1 MVYAFARDPSSG
13 ASEPR
18 VGLTVSRKVGG
29 AVERNRVKRL
39 LREAAA
45 RVTPGLAADVDLVIV
60 ARPGLAEALSERA
73 ARLARGRSARARR
86 SRQRERSMRRIAL
99 WLLLGPIYLW
109 RFVVHALVPGG
120 PATCR
125 FEPSCSRYAE
135 QAIRMHGPLRG
146 SLHGSA
152 PAQPLPSVLAA

>member
-1 MVYAFARDPSSG
+1 
-13 ASEPR
+13 
-18 VGLTVSRKVGG
+18 
-29 AVERNRVKRL
+29 
-39 LREAAA
+39 
-45 RVTPGLAADVDLVIV
+45 
-60 ARPGLAEALSERA
+60 
-73 ARLARGRSARARR
+73 
-86 SRQRERSMRRIAL
+86 MRRVAL

-135 QAIRMHGPLRG
+135 EAIRIHGPAARLAARG
-146 SLHGSA
+146 A

>member
-1 MVYAFARDPSSG
+1 
-13 ASEPR
+13 
-18 VGLTVSRKVGG
+18 
-29 AVERNRVKRL
+29 
-39 LREAAA
+39 
-45 RVTPGLAADVDLVIV
+45 
-60 ARPGLAEALSERA
+60 
-73 ARLARGRSARARR
+73 
-86 SRQRERSMRRIAL
+86 MRRVAL

-146 SLHGSA
+146 SLAGAA
-152 PAQPLPSVLAA
+152 PAQPLPPVLAP